1 LRAPALA
8 SHQKAA
14 GLHHTKKLQDNCR
27 EQWKGK
33 EKLTPRTDSIDGH
46 SSKSLQTERQNAS
59 IFDHVVHISKP
70 LVSSLHFG
78 PSSVVCVPLNIK
90 VAWDVLSFSF
100 HFLNPPTR
108 FDFDPSFHVF

>member
-27 EQWKGK
+27 EQWKAK

-46 SSKSLQTERQNAS
+46 FSKSLQIERQNAELITTPKTIVQLQQNPS
-59 IFDHVVHISKP
+59 QTEVDLSNQI
-70 LVSSLHFG
+70 LSSEKYLK
-78 PSSVVCVPLNIK
+78 L
-90 VAWDVLSFSF
+90 
-100 HFLNPPTR
+100 
-108 FDFDPSFHVF
+108 

>member
-14 GLHHTKKLQDNCR
+14 GLHHTTKLQDNCR

-46 SSKSLQTERQNAS
+46 FPKSLLIEKTECRAHYYPPKQLYSFNKIHLKLK
-59 IFDHVVHISKP
+59 IFDLSNQI
-70 LVSSLHFG
+70 LSSEKYLK
-78 PSSVVCVPLNIK
+78 L
-90 VAWDVLSFSF
+90 
-100 HFLNPPTR
+100 
-108 FDFDPSFHVF
+108 